1 MQNLNQKFMY
11 EIGRIKEPEIFI
23 GVARVLKVKLV
34 EEEVDDEGRHV
45 SRDFTDIFADVMSNY
60 AECDRPRKKELL
72 KILRKANEGGEE
84 NADRTENS

>member
-11 EIGRIKEPEIFI
+11 EIGRITEPEIFI
-23 GVARVLKVKLV
+23 GVARVLKVKLI
-34 EEEVDDEGRHV
+34 EEEIDDEGCHV

-72 KILRKANEGGEE
+72 KILRKANEGG
-84 NADRTENS
+84 NVDAD